1 MHCGKPYLWKEVQHT
16 NYLIDC
22 STGPRFKDFSI
33 LPLKE
38 KRSCIARG
46 VIDCKNPTW
55 KWCRVSPRAPLD
67 TNQIVVQSIINCV
80 FQAIQSQGMMKLW
93 ISTISAIWDTIWCSI
108 ALPGGLYSPP
118 STACTALLV
127 WVAGWRLPLLV
138 QVVYPPPLL
147 PHRLHCTDDDNDDDS
162 DADDDVDDQSDE
174 AGAQTLLVH
183 PPNLLSSLTTWAS
196 PYHAADDQD
205 DENNVEVN
213 ASYSTGPISN
223 PALLPQHYIVI

>member
-1 MHCGKPYLWKEVQHT
+1 MYFKQSKAREWWNYGLVQFLRYETLAEVQLH
-16 NYLIDC
+16 C
-22 STGPRFKDFSI
+22 
-33 LPLKE
+33 
-38 KRSCIARG
+38 
-46 VIDCKNPTW
+46 
-55 KWCRVSPRAPLD
+55 
-67 TNQIVVQSIINCV
+67 
-80 FQAIQSQGMMKLW
+80 QG
-93 ISTISAIWDTIWCSI
+93 
-108 ALPGGLYSPP
+108 
-118 STACTALLV
+118 ACTALLV

-147 PHRLHCTDDDNDDDS
+147 PHRLHCTGDDNDDDS

-196 PYHAADDQD
+196 QYHVADDQD

>member
-1 MHCGKPYLWKEVQHT
+1 M
-16 NYLIDC
+16 
-22 STGPRFKDFSI
+22 
-33 LPLKE
+33 
-38 KRSCIARG
+38 
-46 VIDCKNPTW
+46 
-55 KWCRVSPRAPLD
+55 
-67 TNQIVVQSIINCV
+67 
-80 FQAIQSQGMMKLW
+80 
-93 ISTISAIWDTIWCSI
+93 
-108 ALPGGLYSPP
+108 
-118 STACTALLV
+118 
-127 WVAGWRLPLLV
+127 AGWRLPLLV

-213 ASYSTGPISN
+213 ASDSTGPISN
-223 PALLPQHYIVI
+223 PTLLPQHYIVI